1 MKAFTG
7 SGDRGETSLYSGERV
22 AKTHPRVEACGDID
36 ELNSYVGAL
45 ISVFPADRSD
55 LKVQAEHIQSLL
67 FVAGAWLSTTPDS
80 PRFGTVDGVA
90 DTQTEVLEQ
99 FIESMD
105 AELPRLSEFILPGG
119 HFSASLAHVARTVC
133 RRAERH
139 VVALDEEPGETKA
152 QSELMGLLRFI
163 NRLSAYFFVL
173 ARYLNFLHGV
183 EEARWKPPG
192 SGFRSPG

>member
-7 SGDRGETSLYSGERV
+7 RGDLGKTNLYSGERV

-55 LKVQAEHIQSLL
+55 LKAQAEHIQSLL

-80 PRFGTVDGVA
+80 PRFGTVDSVA
-90 DTQTEVLEQ
+90 DTQTEVLER

-105 AELPRLSEFILPGG
+105 AELPSLNEFILPGG
-119 HFSASLAHVARTVC
+119 HFSAALAHSSSKVGLAGKAPAGPTSPL
-133 RRAERH
+133 
-139 VVALDEEPGETKA
+139 AL
-152 QSELMGLLRFI
+152 EL
-163 NRLSAYFFVL
+163 
-173 ARYLNFLHGV
+173 H
-183 EEARWKPPG
+183 
-192 SGFRSPG
+192 